1 MPPAPEQSCKA
12 SAREVRA
19 QCSAGRYVFEY
30 PTVSELVPKAPLT
43 VILYIYTH
51 THTHTYIYFN
61 ITSVLIIEKQYRK
74 SNIVILLELI

>member
-51 THTHTYIYFN
+51 TYIYFN

-74 SNIVILLELI
+74 SNIVVLLELI